1 MFLVSFKSFRF
12 LKIAIQCESVP
23 LSRVALIQMPVQIFQ
38 VLTAEKE
45 KSINALKLSTYE
57 R

>member
-1 MFLVSFKSFRF
+1 MLGLNIVH
-12 LKIAIQCESVP
+12 VP
-23 LSRVALIQMPVQIFQ
+23 LRVDKSG
-38 VLTAEKE
+38 LTAEKE